1 MSTFNGLVREFPDI
15 RSVHITAP
23 LVNHSDMLAVDYF
36 RHHDEISPPS
46 ACFLSHVH
54 SDHLAGLETL
64 RSPFVYCSAATRE
77 ILLRLERYP
86 CRINYSKGILEA
98 RQQTYKHLRKVI
110 LTPQKPLPVESPTII
125 ELQPR
130 NQLMV
135 TLFDANHCP
144 GSVMFLIEGQGKAIL
159 YTGDVRCEPWFVN
172 TIARNP
178 ILIEYTCGIKTL
190 DMIYLDTSFTD
201 NVPFQ
206 TKAEGIAELLRKV
219 AQYPKDTVFYIQSWT
234 YGYEDVWIA
243 LSKALNSP
251 IHVDEYKLRIF
262 SSLTASPDRSA
273 FGSHLTS
280 TAAALS
286 GFMCGNSLQPGCLTA
301 NEDVRL
307 HSCESGDMC
316 SIARQS
322 SVVRIQPVI
331 ALFPDGN
338 VMHEAGIGGG
348 GEDLEREM
356 ELEVP
361 STSDLQNLLEII
373 DALKNTTEE
382 ARAECAR
389 LLTNALATSRS
400 LQLNIKSEDIQL
412 TDLKK
417 VMLPIS
423 IHHPKADSPTRNEF
437 GAEMLPNIIRFPYSR
452 HSSYPELCNL
462 VDAFKPKD
470 VWPCTFHLE
479 SWREKESLFGQYC
492 RGNIFSHDIEVNS
505 IVKQNFRLIVD
516 EPDTQRQ
523 ESGSLSAPSLADQ
536 GSPISHALN
545 PRDTIPVSEHDVGPL
560 QVVSDLSCCNKGANT
575 ENSAEPSKGQVQDAP
590 LLVQEWLSQC
600 HTENDQNDSQ
610 NTTKSSTSALSM
622 RHSST
627 RLDAY
632 ERMLQNCRGTEWNS
646 IELIST
652 GCNHS
657 AVEQEL

>member
-15 RSVHITAP
+15 RI
-23 LVNHSDMLAVDYF
+23 DYF
-36 RHHDEISPPS
+36 RHHDGISPPS

-54 SDHLAGLETL
+54 TDHLAGLETL

-98 RQQTYKHLRKVI
+98 RQQTYKHLSKVI
-110 LTPQKPLPVESPTII
+110 VCPP
-125 ELQPR
+125 
-130 NQLMV
+130 
-135 TLFDANHCP
+135 NHGLEISSWLHSSMRITALALSC
-144 GSVMFLIEGQGKAIL
+144 SVIIEGQGKAIL

-178 ILIEYTCGIKTL
+178 TLIEYTCGIKTL
-190 DMIYLDTSFTD
+190 DTIYLDTSFTD

-219 AQYPKDTVFYIQSWT
+219 AQYPKDTVFHIQSWT

-251 IHVDEYKLRIF
+251 IHVDDYKLRIF
-262 SSLTASPDRSA
+262 SSLTASPDRSS

-286 GFMCGNSLQPGCLTA
+286 GFMCGNSFQPGCLTA
-301 NEDVRL
+301 NKDVRL
-307 HSCESGDMC
+307 HSCESGNMC

-331 ALFPDGN
+331 ASFPDGN

-412 TDLKK
+412 TDLKRAI
-417 VMLPIS
+417 LPIAN
-423 IHHPKADSPTRNEF
+423 HHPGAGSSTTNQF
-437 GAEMLPNIIRFPYSR
+437 GGETLPRVIRFPYSR

-462 VDAFKPKD
+462 VDAFKPID

-479 SWREKESLFGQYC
+479 SWREKGISIESLFGQYC
-492 RGNIFSHDIEVNS
+492 SGNVFAHDIKVSS
-505 IVKQNFRLIVD
+505 IMKQNVQPVAD
-516 EPDTQRQ
+516 EPDTHRQ
-523 ESGSLSAPSLADQ
+523 ESSSSVPSLADQ
-536 GSPISHALN
+536 ASPISHALN
-545 PRDTIPVSEHDVGPL
+545 PRDTNPVSEHDIGPL
-560 QVVSDLSCCNKGANT
+560 QEVPDPSYVNNGANT
-575 ENSAEPSKGQVQDAP
+575 NAEQSAEPFEEQVEDAS

-600 HTENDQNDSQ
+600 HTETDANDSQ
-610 NTTKSSTSALSM
+610 NTTTSMTSVLSM

-632 ERMLQNCRGTEWNS
+632 ERMLQNCKGIEWNS

>member
-1 MSTFNGLVREFPDI
+1 
-15 RSVHITAP
+15 
-23 LVNHSDMLAVDYF
+23 
-36 RHHDEISPPS
+36 
-46 ACFLSHVH
+46 
-54 SDHLAGLETL
+54 
-64 RSPFVYCSAATRE
+64 
-77 ILLRLERYP
+77 
-86 CRINYSKGILEA
+86 
-98 RQQTYKHLRKVI
+98 
-110 LTPQKPLPVESPTII
+110 
-125 ELQPR
+125 
-130 NQLMV
+130 MV

-144 GSVMFLIEGQGKAIL
+144 GSVMFLIEKQGKAIL

-178 ILIEYTCGIKTL
+178 ALIEYTCGIKTL
-190 DMIYLDTSFTD
+190 DTIYLDTSFTD

-206 TKAEGIAELLRKV
+206 TKAEGITELLRKV
-219 AQYPKDTVFYIQSWT
+219 AQYPKDTIFYIQAWT

-251 IHVDEYKLRIF
+251 IHVDDYKLRIF
-262 SSLTASPDRSA
+262 SSLTASPERSS
-273 FGSHLTS
+273 FGSHLTP

-286 GFMCGNSLQPGCLTA
+286 GFMCGNSFQPGCLTA
-301 NEDVRL
+301 NKDVRL
-307 HSCESGDMC
+307 HSCESGNMC

-331 ALFPDGN
+331 ASFPDGN

-361 STSDLQNLLEII
+361 STSDLHSLLEII

-412 TDLKK
+412 TDLKNAI
-417 VMLPIS
+417 LPIANQ
-423 IHHPKADSPTRNEF
+423 HPEAGSSTRSKV
-437 GAEMLPNIIRFPYSR
+437 GDMLPNIIRFPYSR

-462 VDAFKPKD
+462 VDAFRPKD
-470 VWPCTFHLE
+470 IWPCTFHLE
-479 SWREKESLFGQYC
+479 SWREKGISIESLFGQYC
-492 RGNIFSHDIEVNS
+492 SGNIFAHDIKVDSLTKRN
-505 IVKQNFRLIVD
+505 IRPIVD

-523 ESGSLSAPSLADQ
+523 ESCSSSVPSLADHA
-536 GSPISHALN
+536 SPRISHALKPVAN
-545 PRDTIPVSEHDVGPL
+545 SVSERNVSSLQRASDVPYGEKRESTNAKKL
-560 QVVSDLSCCNKGANT
+560 
-575 ENSAEPSKGQVQDAP
+575 AEPSEEQVEDASM
-590 LLVQEWLSQC
+590 LVQEWLSQC
-600 HTENDQNDSQ
+600 HTDNAENGNGSQ
-610 NTTKSSTSALSM
+610 DTTTSSTSVLSI

-632 ERMLQNCRGTEWNS
+632 ERMIQNCRGTEWNS

>member
-15 RSVHITAP
+15 RI
-23 LVNHSDMLAVDYF
+23 DYF
-36 RHHDEISPPS
+36 RHHDGISPPS

-98 RQQTYKHLRKVI
+98 RQQTYKHLSKVI
-110 LTPQKPLPVESPTII
+110 KPLPLESPTVI
-125 ELQPR
+125 ELQPG

-159 YTGDVRCEPWFVN
+159 YTGDVRCETWFVN

-178 ILIEYTCGIKTL
+178 TLIEYTCGIKTL
-190 DMIYLDTSFTD
+190 DTIYLDTSFTD
-201 NVPFQ
+201 NIPFQ

-219 AQYPKDTVFYIQSWT
+219 AQYPKDTIFYIQSWT
-234 YGYEDVWIA
+234 FGYEDVWIA

-251 IHVDEYKLRIF
+251 IHVDDYKLCIF
-262 SSLTASPDRSA
+262 NSLTASSDRSG
-273 FGSHLTS
+273 FGSHLTPN
-280 TAAALS
+280 AAALS
-286 GFMCGNSLQPGCLTA
+286 GFMCGNAFQPGCLTA
-301 NEDVRL
+301 NTDVRL
-307 HSCESGDMC
+307 HSCESGNMC
-316 SIARQS
+316 SIAKQP

-331 ALFPDGN
+331 ASLPNGN

-356 ELEVP
+356 ELEVA

-417 VMLPIS
+417 AILPATNQYQKPAS
-423 IHHPKADSPTRNEF
+423 STRNEF
-437 GAEMLPNIIRFPYSR
+437 SKNELPNMIRFPYSR

-479 SWREKESLFGQYC
+479 SWREKDISIESLFGRYC
-492 RGNIFSHDIEVNS
+492 SGNIFSHDIKVDNFM
-505 IVKQNFRLIVD
+505 KQNARSVVD

-523 ESGSLSAPSLADQ
+523 ESCSSRIPSLVDQ
-536 GSPISHALN
+536 VSPRVSHALA
-545 PRDTIPVSEHDVGPL
+545 PRDADPVKEHDISS
-560 QVVSDLSCCNKGANT
+560 QKASDVPSGDERENAN
-575 ENSAEPSKGQVQDAP
+575 AEKPAQPREEHAEDTS
-590 LLVQEWLSQC
+590 LFVQEWLSQC
-600 HTENDQNDSQ
+600 RTENDEDDSQ
-610 NTTKSSTSALSM
+610 NTTTSLTSVLSM

-632 ERMLQNCRGTEWNS
+632 NRMLQNCRGAEWNS

>member
-15 RSVHITAP
+15 RI
-23 LVNHSDMLAVDYF
+23 DYF
-36 RHHDEISPPS
+36 RHHDGISPPS

-77 ILLRLERYP
+77 ILLRLERNP

-98 RQQTYKHLRKVI
+98 RQQTYKHLSKVI
-110 LTPQKPLPVESPTII
+110 KPLPLETPTII

-144 GSVMFLIEGQGKAIL
+144 GSVMFLIEGNGKAIL

-178 ILIEYTCGIKTL
+178 TLIEYTGGIKTL
-190 DMIYLDTSFTD
+190 DTIYLDTSFTD
-201 NVPFQ
+201 SIPFQ
-206 TKAEGIAELLRKV
+206 TKAEGIAQLLRKV
-219 AQYPKDTVFYIQSWT
+219 AQYPKDTIFYIQSWT

-243 LSKALNSP
+243 LSKALGSP
-251 IHVDEYKLRIF
+251 IHVDDYKFRIF
-262 SSLTASPDRSA
+262 SSLTASPENRSG
-273 FGSHLTS
+273 FGSYLTS

-286 GFMCGNSLQPGCLTA
+286 GFMCGNSHRPGCLTT
-301 NEDVRL
+301 NQDVRL

-316 SIARQS
+316 SIARQP

-331 ALFPDGN
+331 ASFPDGN
-338 VMHEAGIGGG
+338 AMHEAGIGGG

-361 STSDLQNLLEII
+361 SMSDLHNLLEII
-373 DALKNTTEE
+373 SSLKNTTEE
-382 ARAECAR
+382 ARAECGR
-389 LLTNALATSRS
+389 LLANALATSRS
-400 LQLNIKSEDIQL
+400 LQLYIKSEDIQL
-412 TDLKK
+412 TDLRKAI
-417 VMLPIS
+417 LPTTNQHLRAGPS
-423 IHHPKADSPTRNEF
+423 LLTNED
-437 GAEMLPNIIRFPYSR
+437 GSNDKLPNIIRFPYSR

-462 VDAFKPKD
+462 IDALKPKD
-470 VWPCTFHLE
+470 VWPCTFHLD
-479 SWREKESLFGQYC
+479 SWRKKGISIESLFGQYC
-492 RGNIFSHDIEVNS
+492 SGNMFAHDIKVNNLAM
-505 IVKQNFRLIVD
+505 QNAPPIVD
-516 EPDTQRQ
+516 EPDTQRH
-523 ESGSLSAPSLADQ
+523 ESCSSSVRPLTDPVSPS
-536 GSPISHALN
+536 ISHARK
-545 PRDTIPVSEHDVGPL
+545 PRDDDLISEHDIGSL
-560 QVVSDLSCCNKGANT
+560 QRAPDASCSPKEGDINAEKL
-575 ENSAEPSKGQVQDAP
+575 AEPFEEQVEDAS
-590 LLVQEWLSQC
+590 LLVQEWQSQC
-600 HTENDQNDSQ
+600 HTEKDEDDSQ
-610 NTTKSSTSALSM
+610 NTTASLTSVLSM

-632 ERMLQNCRGTEWNS
+632 ESMLQNCRGTGWNS
-646 IELIST
+646 IELISA